1 MNSNGTIDGTER
13 PATGNAS
20 FAAAAT
26 AAEHGIIAGPDS
38 VTPIVLRAMAGG
50 EARLNELMTALVRH
64 VHAFIEETR
73 LTEDEYQGGL
83 GFLAAIGHATGPTKN
98 EAVLLGDIL
107 GVSTLVTLQN
117 NAREESATA
126 SAVLGPFWRKNAPR
140 MAAGGNIARGDTPG
154 VPLEVSGRVTDA
166 AGKPLAGVDVDVW
179 QASPVGFY
187 ENQDPRQPPMNL
199 RGVFTTNGDGR
210 YHFKTVRPAGYP
222 VPTDGP
228 CGDLLRAQKR
238 HPYRPAHLHFMLSA
252 PGYRTL
258 VTQVFADDAEGL
270 NRDVVFAVL
279 RSLVGRFEETTN
291 ANGEPEA
298 RLNYDFVMEPGEQS
312 FPIPPIP

>member
-1 MNSNGTIDGTER
+1 MKLTDTSNDGAPGAHED
-13 PATGNAS
+13 
-20 FAAAAT
+20 
-26 AAEHGIIAGPDS
+26 GIIGSPES

-50 EARLNELMTALVRH
+50 EARLNELMAALVRH
-64 VHAFIEETR
+64 VHAFAQETG
-73 LTEDEYQGGL
+73 LTEDEYQRGL
-83 GFLAAIGHATGPTKN
+83 GFLVAIGQATGSTTN

-117 NAREESATA
+117 NTRDESATA

-140 MAAGGNIARGDTPG
+140 MALGGNIARGDTTG

-166 AGKPLAGVDVDVW
+166 AGKPLAGVDIDVW

-199 RGVFTTNGDGR
+199 RGLFTTDADGC

-222 VPTDGP
+222 VPTNGP
-228 CGDLLRAQKR
+228 CGVLLRAQNR

-279 RSLVGRFEETTN
+279 RSLVGHFEETTN
-291 ANGEPEA
+291 AKGEREA
-298 RLNYDFVMEPGEQS
+298 RLEYDFVMEPGEQS

>member
-1 MNSNGTIDGTER
+1 MTMRDTNPNNPKEVSPSPED
-13 PATGNAS
+13 
-20 FAAAAT
+20 
-26 AAEHGIIAGPDS
+26 GIIGSPQS

-50 EARLNELMTALVRH
+50 EARLNELMTSLVRH
-64 VHAFIEETR
+64 VHDFVRETG
-73 LTEDEYQGGL
+73 LTEDEYQRGL
-83 GFLAAIGHATGPTKN
+83 GFLVAIGQATGAKTN

-107 GVSTLVTLQN
+107 GVSTLVTLLN
-117 NAREESATA
+117 NTRDESATA

-140 MAAGGNIARGDTPG
+140 MPLGGNIARGDTPG

-179 QASPVGFY
+179 QASPVGYY
-187 ENQDPRQPPMNL
+187 ENQDPKQPPMNL
-199 RGVFTTNGDGR
+199 RGLFTTDSDGR
-210 YHFKTVRPAGYP
+210 YHFTTVRPAGYP

-252 PGYRTL
+252 PGFRTL
-258 VTQVFADDAEGL
+258 VTQVFADDADDL
-270 NRDVVFAVL
+270 NTDVVFAVL
-279 RSLVGRFEETTN
+279 RSLVGHFEETTD
-291 ANGEPEA
+291 ANGERHA
-298 RLNYDFVMEPGEQS
+298 RLEYDFIMEPGEQT